1 MLKEAFRNNEAN
13 SRSYETRVFVVFRRG
28 LCVWRVGGTPW
39 GGPLGCGPGPLMC
52 VYTEGELSGSFC
64 CGWFLL
70 VF

>member
-1 MLKEAFRNNEAN
+1 MKPTAKVMRLEFLLCLD
-13 SRSYETRVFVVFRRG
+13 VV
-28 LCVWRVGGTPW
+28 CVCGGWGGTPW